1 MINERQKEILKLIVE
16 DYIKTAR
23 PVGSKAICELLNC
36 SSATVRNEMSTL
48 EELGLL
54 EKTHISSG
62 RVPSEKGY
70 RYYVDNIMKLKELT
84 GEDMLNL
91 QTIFHNQSLALS
103 DVIIRSMEIVSELTN
118 YTSIVLG
125 NNSSQ
130 NKISKVEVVPINET
144 NLVAI
149 VITDRGHVE
158 HKNMQI
164 EEKVSVNE
172 IKQTVDLINKFIIG
186 TPLNEVSRKL
196 EYEVK
201 PKIASSIKQQK
212 AIYEALYNAF
222 NELQTEDNNV
232 DFKVNKPSNILKEPE
247 FDDTSKMRSILRKFE
262 DKELIKNIEEQD
274 SGINVYIG
282 SESEFDDNVSI
293 IKTKYSI
300 DGEEGTIALIGPKRM
315 EYDRVMTL
323 LQYIKDNI
331 ENNE

>member
-1 MINERQKEILKLIVE
+1 MINERQKELLKLIVE

-36 SSATVRNEMSTL
+36 SSATVRNEMSAL

-54 EKTHISSG
+54 EKTHTSSG
-62 RVPSEKGY
+62 RVPSERGY
-70 RYYVDNIMKLKELT
+70 RYYVDNIMKPKELT

-103 DVIIRSMEIVSELTN
+103 DVIIRSMEIVSDLTN

-125 NNSSQ
+125 GNSNQ

-149 VITDRGHVE
+149 VITDKGHVE

-172 IKQTVDLINKFIIG
+172 IKQTVDLINKFIVG

-201 PKIASSIKQQK
+201 PKIASSIKQQR

-222 NELQTEDNNV
+222 NELQSDEGDGV
-232 DFKVNKPSNILKEPE
+232 VKVNKPSNILKEPE

-282 SESEFDDNVSI
+282 SESEFDDDVSI

-300 DGEEGTIALIGPKRM
+300 GGEEGTIALIGPKRM

-323 LQYIKDNI
+323 LKYIKDNI

>member
-1 MINERQKEILKLIVE
+1 MINERQRDLLKIIVE

-23 PVGSKAICELLNC
+23 PVGSKAICDLLKC

-54 EKTHISSG
+54 EKTHTSSG

-70 RYYVDNIMKLKELT
+70 RYYVDHIMKPKELT
-84 GEDMLNL
+84 GEDIINL
-91 QTIFHNQSLALS
+91 QTIFDNQSLALN
-103 DVIIRSMEIVSELTN
+103 DVIIRSMEIVSDLTH

-125 NNSSQ
+125 GSSNQ
-130 NKISKVEVVPINET
+130 NKISKVEVVPIDENH
-144 NLVAI
+144 LVAI
-149 VITDRGHVE
+149 VITDKGHVE

-164 EEKVSVNE
+164 EEKVSVTE

-186 TPLNEVSRKL
+186 TPLNEVSKKL

-201 PKIASSIKQQK
+201 PQIATSIKQQR
-212 AIYEALYNAF
+212 AIYDALYNAF
-222 NELQTEDNNV
+222 NELRSEEENLY
-232 DFKVNKPSNILKEPE
+232 KVNRPSNILKEPE
-247 FDDTSKMRSILRKFE
+247 FDDTSKMRSILKKFE
-262 DKELIKNIEEQD
+262 DKELIKKIEEQD
-274 SGINVYIG
+274 SGVNVYIG
-282 SESEFDDNVSI
+282 SESEFDDDVSI

-331 ENNE
+331 EIDE

>member
-1 MINERQKEILKLIVE
+1 MINKRQTDILKMIVE
-16 DYIKTAR
+16 DYIKTAH
-23 PVGSKAICELLNC
+23 PIGSKAICESLNC
-36 SSATVRNEMSTL
+36 SSATVRNEMSAL
-48 EELGLL
+48 EDLGLL

-70 RYYVDNIMKLKELT
+70 RYYVDNIMKPKELT
-84 GEDMLNL
+84 GEDILNL
-91 QTIFHNQSLALS
+91 QTIFENQNLTLS
-103 DVIIRSMEIVSELTN
+103 DAIVRSMEIVSDITN

-130 NKISKVEVVPINET
+130 NKISKVEVVPINEN

-149 VITDRGHVE
+149 VITDKGHVE
-158 HKNMQI
+158 HKNMLI
-164 EEKVSVNE
+164 EEKVSITE

-201 PKIASSIKQQK
+201 PKIGSSLKQQK

-222 NELQTEDNNV
+222 NELNADDDNSYT
-232 DFKVNKPSNILKEPE
+232 VNKPSNILKEPE
-247 FDDTSKMRSILRKFE
+247 FDDTSKMRSILKKFE

-282 SESEFDDNVSI
+282 SESEFDDDVSI
-293 IKTKYSI
+293 IKTKYNI
-300 DGEEGTIALIGPKRM
+300 NGEEGTIALIGPKRM

-323 LQYIKDNI
+323 LKYIKDNI
-331 ENNE
+331 EENE